1 MLNKKITEKY
11 CGTIAGTRGY
21 EGIIKLVDCPQDI
34 ISIQEGVPIKI
45 GFSLNFTQDF
55 TLQSFTNEYNQAF
68 IKLKEINSN
77 EEVAPLKEK
86 GIFIDESFINYK
98 NEKYFVEDI
107 IGCNVFTKQRK
118 FIGEVTDVLIL
129 PANDVWEISNKK
141 QKIMLPVIDKTI
153 ISIDLKKMKIVVEL
167 LEGLEDL

>member
-1 MLNKKITEKY
+1 MHQKTNTEKY

-21 EGIIKLVDCPQDI
+21 EGIIKLVDCPKDI
-34 ISIQEGVPIKI
+34 ISIKEGVPVKI

-55 TLQSFTNEYNQAF
+55 TLLSFTNEYNQAF

-77 EEVAPLKEK
+77 EEVTVLKEK
-86 GIFIDESFINYK
+86 GMFIDEAYINYK
-98 NEKYFVEDI
+98 SEKFFVEDI

-118 FIGEVTDVLIL
+118 FIGEVTEVLIL

-141 QKIMLPVIDKTI
+141 QKIMLPVIEKTI
-153 ISIDLKKMKIVVEL
+153 ISIDLKKKKIVVEL

>member
-1 MLNKKITEKY
+1 MHQKKNTEKY

-21 EGIIKLVDCPQDI
+21 EGIIKLVDCPKDI
-34 ISIQEGVPIKI
+34 ISIKEGVPVKI
-45 GFSLNFTQDF
+45 GFSLNFTLDF
-55 TLQSFTNEYNQAF
+55 TLLSFTNEYNQAF

-77 EEVAPLKEK
+77 EEVTVLKEK
-86 GIFIDESFINYK
+86 GMFIDEAYINYK
-98 NEKYFVEDI
+98 NEKFFVEDI

-118 FIGEVTDVLIL
+118 FIGEVTEVLIL

-153 ISIDLKKMKIVVEL
+153 ISIDLKKKKIVVEL